1 MTQHDVLIA
10 GGGPTGLMLAAELA
24 LAGVD
29 AVVIERRP
37 NQDLFGRRA
46 GGLHA
51 RTLEILDQRGVVD
64 RFLAAGRKA
73 QVAGFAWMPLDI
85 SDFPTRHNYG
95 LALAQQPTERLL
107 AEWVEDLAVP
117 VLRGQAATQIHQDDA
132 GVEVVLSDGARL
144 RGAYLVGCD
153 GGRSLVRKAAGIA
166 FPGSGPTISHI
177 IAEAKL
183 AQTPEWG
190 MRHDAQGLHGLNP
203 LPDGSG
209 VGILVTESQSGP
221 AGEPSLEDLK
231 SALVA
236 VYGADYGV
244 HDPAW
249 ISRFND
255 AARQASAYRAGRV
268 LLAGD
273 AAHVHYPAG
282 GQGLNLG
289 VQDAVNLGWKLGQ
302 VVRKTAPESL
312 LDSYERERR
321 PVVTRVL
328 RNTMAQVALLGRL
341 DDRKAALREVMA
353 ELLKLDAPR
362 AWLAG
367 MMSGLDI
374 GYDLGVGHP
383 LLGRRMPDLDLAT
396 ADGPV
401 RTYELLHAARPVL
414 LDLGLAARPDLG
426 PCADRLRLVEALY
439 AGPWRLPVLGEVPPP
454 LAVLVRPD
462 GHVAWVDS
470 DGRADGL
477 SAALDA
483 WVGPAQPT
491 VVSP

>member
-1 MTQHDVLIA
+1 MIQHDVLIV

-29 AVVIERRP
+29 AVVIEQRP

-51 RTLEILDQRGVVD
+51 RTLEILDQRGVID

-107 AEWVEDLAVP
+107 ADWVEDLAVP
-117 VLRGQAATQIHQDDA
+117 VLRGQAAAQIHQDDA

-209 VGILVTESQSGP
+209 VGILVSESQLGQ

-231 SALVA
+231 AALVA
-236 VYGADYGV
+236 VYGTDYGV

-255 AARQASAYRAGRV
+255 AARQASAYRAGRM

-289 VQDAVNLGWKLGQ
+289 IHDAVNLGWKLGQ
-302 VVRKTAPESL
+302 VVRKIAPESL

-353 ELLKLDAPR
+353 ELLQLDAPR

-374 GYDLGVGHP
+374 CYDLGAGHP

-414 LDLGLAARPDLG
+414 LDLGLATRPDLAAWTG
-426 PCADRLRLVEALY
+426 RLRLVEACY
-439 AGPWRLPVLGEVPPP
+439 AGPWRLPVLDEVPPP
-454 LAVLVRPD
+454 LAVLIRPD
-462 GHVAWVDS
+462 GYAAWVDS

-477 SAALDA
+477 SAALAA
-483 WVGPAQPT
+483 WAGPAQPT

>member
-64 RFLAAGRKA
+64 RFLSAGRKA

-107 AEWVEDLAVP
+107 ADWVEDLGAP
-117 VLRGQAATQIHQDDA
+117 VLRGRAAAQVHQDEA

-209 VGILVTESQSGP
+209 VGILVTESQSGQ
-221 AGEPSLEDLK
+221 AGDPSLEDLK

-236 VYGADYGV
+236 VYGTDYGV

-302 VVRKTAPESL
+302 VVRKIAPESL

-353 ELLKLDAPR
+353 ELLQLDAPR

-374 GYDLGVGHP
+374 CYDLGAGHP
-383 LLGRRMPDLDLAT
+383 LLGRRMPDLDLET
-396 ADGPV
+396 ANGPV
-401 RTYELLHAARPVL
+401 RTYALLHAARPVL
-414 LDLGLAARPDLG
+414 LDLGLTARPDLAPWTG
-426 PCADRLRLVEALY
+426 RLRHVEARY
-439 AGPWRLPVLGEVPPP
+439 AGPWRLPVLGEVPSP
-454 LAVLVRPD
+454 LAVLIRPD

-477 SAALDA
+477 AAALDA
-483 WVGPAQPT
+483 WVGPA
-491 VVSP
+491 

>member
-1 MTQHDVLIA
+1 MIQHAVLIV

-85 SDFPTRHNYG
+85 SDFPTRHNHG

-107 AEWVEDLAVP
+107 ADWVEDLAVP
-117 VLRGQAATQIHQDDA
+117 VLRGQAAAQVHQDDA

-153 GGRSLVRKAAGIA
+153 GGRGLVRKAAGIA
-166 FPGSGPTISHI
+166 FPGSEPTISHI

-190 MRHDAQGLHGLNP
+190 MRHDGQGLHGLNP

-209 VGILVTESQSGP
+209 VGILVSESQLGQ
-221 AGEPSLEDLK
+221 AGDPSLDELR

-236 VYGADYGV
+236 VYGTDYGV

-289 VQDAVNLGWKLGQ
+289 IQDAVNLGWKLGQ
-302 VVRKTAPESL
+302 VVRKIAPESL

-353 ELLKLDAPR
+353 ELLQLDAPR

-374 GYDLGVGHP
+374 HYDLGAGHP
-383 LLGRRMPDLDLAT
+383 LLGRRMPDLDLTT
-396 ADGPV
+396 ANGPV

-414 LDLGLAARPDLG
+414 LDLGLAARPDLA
-426 PCADRLRLVEALY
+426 PWADRLRLVEARY
-439 AGPWRLPVLGEVPPP
+439 AGPWRLPVLGEVPAP
-454 LAVLVRPD
+454 LAVLIRPD
-462 GHVAWVDS
+462 GHVAWVDGE
-470 DGRADGL
+470 GRADGL

-491 VVSP
+491 GVSP

>member
-1 MTQHDVLIA
+1 MIQHAVLIV

-85 SDFPTRHNYG
+85 SDFPTRHNHG

-107 AEWVEDLAVP
+107 ADWVEDLAVP
-117 VLRGQAATQIHQDDA
+117 VLRGQAAAQVHQDDA

-153 GGRSLVRKAAGIA
+153 GGRGLVRKAAGIA
-166 FPGSGPTISHI
+166 FPGSEPTISHI

-190 MRHDAQGLHGLNP
+190 MRHDGQGLHGLNP

-209 VGILVTESQSGP
+209 VGILVSESQLGQ
-221 AGEPSLEDLK
+221 AGDPSLDELR

-236 VYGADYGV
+236 VYGTDYGV

-289 VQDAVNLGWKLGQ
+289 IQDAVNLGWKLGQ
-302 VVRKTAPESL
+302 VVRKIAPESL

-353 ELLKLDAPR
+353 ELLQLDAPR

-374 GYDLGVGHP
+374 HYDLGAGHP
-383 LLGRRMPDLDLAT
+383 LLGRRMPDLDLTT
-396 ADGPV
+396 ANGPV

-414 LDLGLAARPDLG
+414 LDLGLAARPDLA
-426 PCADRLRLVEALY
+426 PWADRLRLVEARY
-439 AGPWRLPVLGEVPPP
+439 AGPWRLPVLGEVPAP
-454 LAVLVRPD
+454 LAVLIRPD
-462 GHVAWVDS
+462 GHVAWVDGE
-470 DGRADGL
+470 GRADGL

>member
-1 MTQHDVLIA
+1 MIQHDVLIV

-29 AVVIERRP
+29 TVVIEQRP

-85 SDFPTRHNYG
+85 SDFPTRHKYG

-107 AEWVEDLAVP
+107 AEWVEALAVP
-117 VLRGQAATQIHQDDA
+117 VLRGQAATQIHQDDT

-166 FPGSGPTISHI
+166 FPGSEPTISHI

-190 MRHDAQGLHGLNP
+190 TRHDAQGLHGLNP

-209 VGILVTESQSGP
+209 VGILVTESQPGQ
-221 AGEPSLEDLK
+221 AGDPSLEDLK

-341 DDRKAALREVMA
+341 DDRKAALRGVMA

-374 GYDLGVGHP
+374 HYDLGAGHP

-396 ADGPV
+396 ANGPV

-426 PCADRLRLVEALY
+426 PWADRLRLVEARY

>member
-1 MTQHDVLIA
+1 MIQHAVLIV

-85 SDFPTRHNYG
+85 SDFPTRHNHG

-107 AEWVEDLAVP
+107 ADWVEDLAVP
-117 VLRGQAATQIHQDDA
+117 VLRGQAAAQVHQDDA

-153 GGRSLVRKAAGIA
+153 GGRGLVRKAAGIA
-166 FPGSGPTISHI
+166 FPGSEPTISHI

-190 MRHDAQGLHGLNP
+190 MRHDGQGLHGLNP

-209 VGILVTESQSGP
+209 VGILVSESQLGQ
-221 AGEPSLEDLK
+221 AGDPSLDELR

-236 VYGADYGV
+236 VYGTDYGV

-289 VQDAVNLGWKLGQ
+289 IQDAVNLGWKLGQ
-302 VVRKTAPESL
+302 VVRKIAPESL

-353 ELLKLDAPR
+353 ELLRLDAPR

-374 GYDLGVGHP
+374 HYDLGAGHP
-383 LLGRRMPDLDLAT
+383 LLGRRMPDLDLTT
-396 ADGPV
+396 ANGPV

-414 LDLGLAARPDLG
+414 LDLGLAARPDLA
-426 PCADRLRLVEALY
+426 PWADRLRLVEARY
-439 AGPWRLPVLGEVPPP
+439 AGPWRLPVLGEVPAP
-454 LAVLVRPD
+454 LAVLIRPD
-462 GHVAWVDS
+462 GHVAWVDGE
-470 DGRADGL
+470 GRADGL

-491 VVSP
+491 GGSP